1 MASNKKKTK
10 EEQKIVDKS
19 PHCVKLKEIFDF
31 IKNIWG
37 VVTVIV
43 GIFGIGYATSNF
55 KSEIDKKNEIYD
67 LNLEHA
73 KQLENQS
80 KEFQKQAQELG
91 KIIEYQKQ
99 QIFDLRHEKQLLEI
113 EIKKL
118 DGKQKKK

>member
-1 MASNKKKTK
+1 M
-10 EEQKIVDKS
+10 
-19 PHCVKLKEIFDF
+19 PHQITNLKLI
-31 IKNIWG
+31 
-37 VVTVIV
+37 
-43 GIFGIGYATSNF
+43 
-55 KSEIDKKNEIYD
+55 KKNEIYD

-80 KEFQKQAQELG
+80 KEFQKQAHELG

>member
-43 GIFGIGYATSNF
+43 GIFGIGYATSNY
-55 KSEIDKKNEIYD
+55 KSEIDKK
-67 LNLEHA
+67 
-73 KQLENQS
+73 K
-80 KEFQKQAQELG
+80 
-91 KIIEYQKQ
+91 
-99 QIFDLRHEKQLLEI
+99 
-113 EIKKL
+113 
-118 DGKQKKK
+118 

>member
-80 KEFQKQAQELG
+80 KEFQKQAHELG

>member
-1 MASNKKKTK
+1 M
-10 EEQKIVDKS
+10 
-19 PHCVKLKEIFDF
+19 PHQITNLKLI
-31 IKNIWG
+31 
-37 VVTVIV
+37 
-43 GIFGIGYATSNF
+43 
-55 KSEIDKKNEIYD
+55 KKNEIYD

>member
-43 GIFGIGYATSNF
+43 GIFGIGYATSNY

-80 KEFQKQAQELG
+80 KEFQKQAHELG

>member
-43 GIFGIGYATSNF
+43 GIFGIGYATSNY